1 MPNCSS
7 ATSHGSRWVWSM
19 TAVLAFTST
28 SDVSWCRC
36 FQLFDHEP
44 IIGRLAGRVRAVPIL
59 EHDAAEPLRLERF
72 TPGTQA
78 PRDIRGQPDIG
89 TGGEDAFEMPPP
101 LEERY
106 LEERLAIDLEEV
118 EGREDLAATELSRV
132 RVSVLVDLEIALVLP
147 AFDED
152 PIQDRGAALR
162 LGDDRV
168 VQLTRPVHLPLIANE
183 VRFRMADPD
192 EDSRPGPRWLEDVA
206 VPLRPFA
213 DRPRPLG
220 QEIRPEDAAQDS
232 SIRALDSANVR
243 SIMRTSVRNWLS
255 RGAPW
260 HRHRRFS
267 CPSVK
272 GSSPPHHHST
282 WRWHPRPGGCHLAF
296 SFPSLRDHGR
306 GLWPSRPARKRR
318 PSRALAE
325 RGAASSALVD
335 STNDVLRSSGRPQSC
350 SRGDYFFSPSPRAA
364 MMPASG
370 PARLVNSVGMMNFVA
385 GDDPSWL
392 SVLKY

>member
-1 MPNCSS
+1 MPPFPGPRVVLCWMRYPVKTWTTPSAIRTGKCTVSSRCVVLRIRRIFGSRWSLSAAMPNCSS

-28 SDVSWCRC
+28 SDVSWCGC

-44 IIGRLAGRVRAVPIL
+44 IIRRLAGRVRAVPIL

-152 PIQDRGAALR
+152 PIQDRRAALR

-243 SIMRTSVRNWLS
+243 SIMRTSVRKSFLGVHRGSGIGAFLVLPS
-255 RGAPW
+255 RGVPLPTTTA
-260 HRHRRFS
+260 RGGGIRVLADATSRVLTLL
-267 CPSVK
+267 CATT
-272 GSSPPHHHST
+272 GAAYG
-282 WRWHPRPGGCHLAF
+282 RPG
-296 SFPSLRDHGR
+296 PRGR
-306 GLWPSRPARKRR
+306 GGRHALWPCVAPH
-318 PSRALAE
+318 L
-325 RGAASSALVD
+325 
-335 STNDVLRSSGRPQSC
+335 
-350 SRGDYFFSPSPRAA
+350 PR
-364 MMPASG
+364 
-370 PARLVNSVGMMNFVA
+370 
-385 GDDPSWL
+385 
-392 SVLKY
+392 